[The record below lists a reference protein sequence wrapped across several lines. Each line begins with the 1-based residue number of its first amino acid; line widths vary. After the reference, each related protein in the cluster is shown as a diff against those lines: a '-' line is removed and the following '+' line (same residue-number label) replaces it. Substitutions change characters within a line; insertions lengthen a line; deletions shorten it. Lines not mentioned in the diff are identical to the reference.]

1 MTYDELENR
10 MTVEAGE
17 AFVTWGDVGDDP
29 DLVDYNEMA
38 SAEANAIHEDAFGQS
53 FGCYNDSIGQSG
65 NNDTLYNNLWLNIQ
79 RMWKFPNDDERIF
92 VPVVID
98 GDDTDIYTTVRKLDE
113 AVCDYARQNVH
124 LTDEQRK
131 QLVAQLRNDYPERIA
146 ND

>member
-10 MTVEAGE
+10 MTVEGGE

-38 SAEANAIHEDAFGQS
+38 SAEANVIHEDAFRQS
-53 FGCYNDSIGQSG
+53 FDCYLEKIGQQR
-65 NNDTLYNNLWLNIQ
+65 NDDALWNNLWLDIQ
-79 RMWKFPNDDERIF
+79 RMWKFPNDDEKIS
-92 VPVVID
+92 VSVVID
-98 GDDTDIYTTVRKLDE
+98 GDDTDIYATVRKLDE
-113 AVCDYARQNVH
+113 AVCDYARDNVH
-124 LTDEQRK
+124 LTDEQQE